1 MQAFYAAEAVL
12 EWVVQEL
19 RGVQDW
25 HGLSAG
31 IVRSRIGG
39 AMRVQL
45 ADGTVLDLQDETDQ
59 LEQTGAGATAA
70 GRGLRWQLYAH
81 GPLGALLPIDPSNG
95 LLFVAVWLADD
106 PRRAET
112 DSLVVHAAVRGPALT
127 HRAVQAT
134 VRRRAMSQPATLP
147 PLSSCPGGLFGSCH
161 PGLAFVA

>member
-1 MQAFYAAEAVL
+1 MASSWIFKTRPTN
-12 EWVVQEL
+12 W
-19 RGVQDW
+19 
-25 HGLSAG
+25 
-31 IVRSRIGG
+31 SRPEP
-39 AMRVQL
+39 APPHWL
-45 ADGTVLDLQDETDQ
+45 
-59 LEQTGAGATAA
+59 A

-81 GPLGALLPIDPSNG
+81 GPLGALLPVDPSNG

-147 PLSSCPGGLFGSCH
+147 PVVVVSWRL
-161 PGLAFVA
+161 VR